1 MKNSYI
7 IYTNNSGKYIE
18 KVLRR
23 VLNKMKDD
31 EQIVIVDDLSTD
43 NTIPIVVGLV
53 GYNWDDEEHYKLYI
67 NTQPKGRNKSIEMAK
82 SIADNRNFKFVVN
95 KKK

>member
-18 KVLRR
+18 RVLRR
-23 VLNKMKDD
+23 ILNKMEDD
-31 EQIVIVDDLSTD
+31 EQLVIVDDLSTD
-43 NTIPIVVGLV
+43 NTIPLVVGLV
-53 GYNWDDEEHYKLYI
+53 GYNWEDEDHYKLYI
-67 NTQPKGRNKSIEMAK
+67 NTKPKGRNKSIEMAK
-82 SIADNRNFKFVVN
+82 SIADDRNFKFIVN

>member
-23 VLNKMKDD
+23 ILNKMEDD
-31 EQIVIVDDLSTD
+31 EQLVIVDDLSTD
-43 NTIPIVVGLV
+43 NTIPLVVGLV
-53 GYNWDDEEHYKLYI
+53 GYNWEDEDHYKLYI
-67 NTQPKGRNKSIEMAK
+67 NIKPKGRNKSLEMAK
-82 SIADNRNFKFVVN
+82 SIADNKYFKFVVN

>member
-23 VLNKMKDD
+23 ILSKMEDD
-31 EQIVIVDDLSTD
+31 EQLVIVDDLSTD
-43 NTIPIVVGLV
+43 NTIPLVVGLV
-53 GYNWDDEEHYKLYI
+53 GYNWEDEDHYKLYI
-67 NTQPKGRNKSIEMAK
+67 NTKPKGRNKSIEMAK
-82 SIADNRNFKFVVN
+82 SIADDRNFKFIVN